1 MKKLEDYSSVEDLRE
16 DLFLD
21 YNELSNGIFNLTNWL
36 ECLHLARGKYGD
48 TLPEDGKIGCFHTI
62 TVKEIYGHLDAAC
75 EKLRMSIQELRK
87 AWISDNELQQINTK

>member
-48 TLPEDGKIGCFHTI
+48 TLPEDGEIGCSHTI
-62 TVKEIYGHLDAAC
+62 TVKEIYDYLDTAC
-75 EKLRMSIQELRK
+75 ERLRVPIQELRK
-87 AWISDNELQQINTK
+87 VFISDDELSQINNK